1 MSNANDILAE
11 TGATR
16 LPSDA
21 AEVALRTGVSASMV
35 RKVFS
40 GDRHS
45 EKVEKAYRLLL
56 SERVRAQHKFQ
67 SDKKGA

>member
-1 MSNANDILAE
+1 
-11 TGATR
+11 
-16 LPSDA
+16 
-21 AEVALRTGVSASMV
+21 MV